1 MAKKSNKTAH
11 VLNLISNSKHIAVE
25 TDNSNHQAG
34 DIPEDI
40 HPTIKNSLE
49 KAAKS
54 EALSN
59 KIKENLEKE
68 FAEEH
73 KTSDISENETNQDS
87 PSKTETENTQ
97 QSNILPD
104 TEIKPDETQPE
115 NENIN
120 KSDETQ
126 PESENINESDEIK
139 NTVSDKKAES
149 NTPDL
154 ENTSENIPSEAEG
167 DPQSSLTAE
176 SSQNIPSVADDNTK
190 ITQTALDDSS
200 ENSTSSTD
208 ENDQKADETE
218 FIYLNVCEELVRD
231 KVHEYM
237 DRFNEC
243 KCKRCVADTMAL
255 ALTNLPPKYVVLNNK
270 NEIPFIS
277 FYENKYRILLMTELT
292 KACLTVNSNPRHK
305 KD

>member
-104 TEIKPDETQPE
+104 TEITSDEIQPE
-115 NENIN
+115 N
-120 KSDETQ
+120 
-126 PESENINESDEIK
+126 ENINESDEIK

-154 ENTSENIPSEAEG
+154 ENTSESIPSEAEG
-167 DPQSSLTAE
+167 DPQSSLTSE
-176 SSQNIPSVADDNTK
+176 SSQNTPSVADDNTK
-190 ITQTALDDSS
+190 STSTALDDSS
-200 ENSTSSTD
+200 ENSTPAAD
-208 ENDQKADETE
+208 KNDQKADETE

>member
-25 TDNSNHQAG
+25 TENQTQPAG
-34 DIPEDI
+34 NIPEDI

-59 KIKENLEKE
+59 MIKENLEKE
-68 FAEEH
+68 ISNEL
-73 KTSDISENETNQDS
+73 KTSTNTESSYLTPSDDLKNETNQNVPD
-87 PSKTETENTQ
+87 
-97 QSNILPD
+97 D
-104 TEIKPDETQPE
+104 TEIINSNTTDDLQYTEIKDNESQPE
-115 NENIN
+115 PDNTHETEKIATVDLDEKAENDIPNEYY
-120 KSDETQ
+120 K
-126 PESENINESDEIK
+126 SENSASVAEYNSQSDLTEESPQ
-139 NTVSDKKAES
+139 S
-149 NTPDL
+149 NTSSPADNI
-154 ENTSENIPSEAEG
+154 EN
-167 DPQSSLTAE
+167 
-176 SSQNIPSVADDNTK
+176 
-190 ITQTALDDSS
+190 TQTALDDNSQNNTLS
-200 ENSTSSTD
+200 TENNSP
-208 ENDQKADETE
+208 ENKETE

-231 KVHEYM
+231 KVNEYM
-237 DRFNEC
+237 DKFNVC

-270 NEIPFIS
+270 DEIPFIS

-292 KACLTVNSNPRHK
+292 KACLTVNDNPRHK

>member
-25 TDNSNHQAG
+25 SENTSQQAN
-34 DIPEDI
+34 DVPEDI

-68 FAEEH
+68 FSKELSEEH
-73 KTSDISENETNQDS
+73 KSGDMTKNNENPDS
-87 PSKTETENTQ
+87 MLNSETENTKQ
-97 QSNILPD
+97 NGDLPD
-104 TEIKPDETQPE
+104 AEI
-115 NENIN
+115 
-120 KSDETQ
+120 KSDETLN
-126 PESENINESDEIK
+126 EAVNINESDK
-139 NTVSDKKAES
+139 TADTVSDEKTDNNAS
-149 NTPDL
+149 DL
-154 ENTSENIPSEAEG
+154 ENTYKNTDTETEEN
-167 DPQSSLTAE
+167 
-176 SSQNIPSVADDNTK
+176 SQNASSESVNSNENK
-190 ITQTALDDSS
+190 SNALNANS
-200 ENSTSSTD
+200 ENSASD
-208 ENDQKADETE
+208 ENNQKNEDTE
-218 FIYLNVCEELVRD
+218 FMYLNVCEELVRD

-237 DRFNEC
+237 DRFNKC

-270 NEIPFIS
+270 DEIPFIS

-305 KD
+305 RH